1 MVLMSGMELP
11 IKAIREQIAS
21 AVNMIVQQTRFSDGT
36 RKVAFVTELSGMEVD
51 VVTLQDIF
59 YFKQEGFTED
69 GRVRGRFVAS
79 GFVPRFYDELQRR
92 GIPVNMG
99 IFREE

>member
-1 MVLMSGMELP
+1 M
-11 IKAIREQIAS
+11 
-21 AVNMIVQQTRFSDGT
+21 RFSDGT
-36 RKVAFVTELSGMEVD
+36 RKVSYITELSGMEVD
-51 VVTLQDIF
+51 IVTLQDIF

-79 GFVPRFYDELQRR
+79 GFVPRFYDDLQRR
-92 GIPVNMG
+92 GISVNMG